1 MAQGTWRE
9 DSEEN
14 RKLQEKYKTE
24 NHTDLGHFEHLTHEQ
39 ALALQDAQPEN
50 PETKRMSGLTPTK
63 EDMQWYR
70 ARQEDRQE
78 KSEQEQ
84 WQQWNESHTTPAAE
98 WVMDKA
104 MGLAGYAFDLAEA
117 GSDSVAGQFLGQMLQ
132 GLSDADHLVKEGY
145 KLTPGG
151 GGEHVKTATEIT
163 EAVVSLGGSS
173 LLRNAPK
180 LARKF
185 AQGGAD
191 DLARANQLLQ
201 KSGVGQATLAT
212 LQEGIDR
219 IPPMGPQLQVSLA
232 GVGNLDS
239 YVKPRMQQLQPPT
252 VMKYSDEQLATLGTG
267 PSNKSTLEGL
277 DPKYRYFDEQSLRDM
292 QGPMT
297 DREPLIRKAEQLEA
311 QWVTR
316 LDEALESGD
325 KRAIKYARKKLKEA
339 RRKAN
344 DLISNPPEEIVPN
357 NPQTYHSSP
366 AAKAAR
372 DAGGVDAAG
381 NPRIDL
387 HHQTIENTEAG
398 RLFRRKKVLSE
409 SPQGGI
415 LYWEH
420 LRRLGIIP
428 GGGSRNMRALSGPQH
443 TGLEGIHEFPAFKR
457 WRGFFENLP
466 DNISLNDLFKK
477 TDEFAASLDDTDKFF
492 TSIGDPL
499 LDRNIPEGVLLQN
512 QTERLIK
519 DVQDK

>member
-1 MAQGTWRE
+1 
-9 DSEEN
+9 
-14 RKLQEKYKTE
+14 
-24 NHTDLGHFEHLTHEQ
+24 
-39 ALALQDAQPEN
+39 
-50 PETKRMSGLTPTK
+50 MSGLKPTWQ
-63 EDMQWYR
+63 DQQWYEQQKKQER
-70 ARQEDRQE
+70 A
-78 KSEQEQ
+78 
-84 WQQWNESHTTPAAE
+84 QQ
-98 WVMDKA
+98 
-104 MGLAGYAFDLAEA
+104 F
-117 GSDSVAGQFLGQMLQ
+117 AGQTGIVGEALMTLGGFARDVIEDNKDSQWGQFIGSMVQ
-132 GLSDADHLVKEGY
+132 GLGHADYMAKKQAYEMHGPTGPQALGALE
-145 KLTPGG
+145 LAD
-151 GGEHVKTATEIT
+151 TAL
-163 EAVVSLGGSS
+163 SLGGTAV
-173 LLRNAPK
+173 LRNAPK
-180 LARKF
+180 LAKE
-185 AQGGAD
+185 AVEAGAKD
-191 DLARANQLLQ
+191 IKNL
-201 KSGVGQATLAT
+201 GVGQATLAT

-252 VMKYSDEQLATLGTG
+252 VMKYSDEQLATLGTR
-267 PSNKSTLEGL
+267 PSNRSTLEGL

-316 LDEALESGD
+316 LDKALESGD

-344 DLISNPPEEIVPN
+344 DLISNPPEEIVPD

-372 DAGGVDAAG
+372 EAGGVDAAG

-420 LRRLGIIP
+420 LRRLGIVP

-443 TGLEGIHEFPAFKR
+443 TGLEGIHEFPAFKQ
-457 WRGFFENLP
+457 WRGFFEKLP

-477 TDEFAASLDDTDKFF
+477 TDEFATSLDDTDKFF
-492 TSIGDPL
+492 ASIGDPL
-499 LDRNIPEGVLLQN
+499 LDRDIPEGVLLQN
-512 QTERLIK
+512 QTGRLIK
-519 DVQDK
+519 EIQSK

>member
-1 MAQGTWRE
+1 
-9 DSEEN
+9 
-14 RKLQEKYKTE
+14 
-24 NHTDLGHFEHLTHEQ
+24 
-39 ALALQDAQPEN
+39 
-50 PETKRMSGLTPTK
+50 MSGLKPTWQ
-63 EDMQWYR
+63 DQQWYE
-70 ARQEDRQE
+70 QQ
-78 KSEQEQ
+78 KEQERA
-84 WQQWNESHTTPAAE
+84 QQ
-98 WVMDKA
+98 
-104 MGLAGYAFDLAEA
+104 F
-117 GSDSVAGQFLGQMLQ
+117 AGQTGIVNKALMTLGGFARDVVEDNKDSQFGQFIGSLIQ
-132 GLSDADHLVKEGY
+132 GLGHADYMAKKQAYEMHGPTGPQALGALELTDTALSLGGTAVLRKGPKLVKEA
-145 KLTPGG
+145 
-151 GGEHVKTATEIT
+151 VKA
-163 EAVVSLGGSS
+163 
-173 LLRNAPK
+173 
-180 LARKF
+180 
-185 AQGGAD
+185 GAKD
-191 DLARANQLLQ
+191 IKNL
-201 KSGVGQATLAT
+201 GVGQATLAT

-232 GVGNLDS
+232 GVGNFDS

-267 PSNKSTLEGL
+267 PSNRSTLEGL

-344 DLISNPPEEIVPN
+344 DLISNPPEEIVPD

-420 LRRLGIIP
+420 LRRLGIVP

-443 TGLEGIHEFPAFKR
+443 TGLEGIHEFPAFKQ
-457 WRGFFENLP
+457 WRGFFEKLP

-499 LDRNIPEGVLLQN
+499 LDRDIPEGVLLQN
-512 QTERLIK
+512 QTGRLIK
-519 DVQDK
+519 DVQGK